1 MNAKGK
7 KGGNRNGN
15 IDFAKIKQLKALL
28 EERPRSFTELRKLF
42 GFRTATQVEH
52 LIYTAT
58 THILIYE
65 YRESKG
71 HIIYALM
78 ER

>member
-1 MNAKGK
+1 MTAKGK

-28 EERPRSFTELRKLF
+28 EERPRSFTELRELF

-65 YRESKG
+65 YRTNRG
-71 HIIYALM
+71 RIMYALM

>member
-1 MNAKGK
+1 MGR
-7 KGGNRNGN
+7 NRNSN
-15 IDFAKIKQLKALL
+15 INLTKIKQLKALL
-28 EERPRSFTELRKLF
+28 EERPRSFTELRELF

-52 LIYTAT
+52 LIYIAT

-65 YRESKG
+65 YRASRG
-71 HIIYALM
+71 HIMYALM

>member
-28 EERPRSFTELRKLF
+28 EERPRSFAELRELF

-65 YRESKG
+65 YRASRG
-71 HIIYALM
+71 RIMYALM